1 MKLLYVD
8 DEDINLFLFQSTFN
22 TEFEIFTAISG
33 HQALEILR
41 ENDEIKTVISDM
53 RMPKMNGLEFIKRA
67 REQFSGIKFYLLSG
81 FQKSPEIEKALE
93 EQIIIRYFTKPFKSD
108 LIRNELLNQFQHE

>member
-8 DEDINLFLFQSTFN
+8 DEDINLFLFRATFSQ
-22 TEFEIFTAISG
+22 EFDIYTAIG
-33 HQALEILR
+33 GYEGLDILR

-53 RMPKMNGLEFIKRA
+53 RMPKMNGLEFVRHA
-67 REQFSGIKFYLLSG
+67 NELFSGIRFYLLSG

-93 EQIIIRYFTKPFKSD
+93 ERLICRYFTKPFKSD
-108 LIRNELLNQFQHE
+108 ILRHELLR